1 MPSMRTLAAAILVGI
16 TASAPGEGRADPFW
30 GGADVSANGFAW
42 RPVGDSRPSWQRGLA
57 LAWGPTVADDEGPVA
72 RFTGLVQ
79 FEVAMFDSRSYA
91 VAVSTDAFEAAVRLG
106 LLEPEIRAGFAL
118 ATVDVI
124 DGTWSGE
131 LFSPR
136 AEVGLGVRV
145 GRVRVSLGIQGEY
158 FWRWFGPSILER
170 GVVLDLRYEKPW
182 RPRGQ

>member
-1 MPSMRTLAAAILVGI
+1 MRSLAAAILVGLA
-16 TASAPGEGRADPFW
+16 ASAPDEGRADPFS
-30 GGADVSANGFAW
+30 GGADVSVSGFAW
-42 RPVGDSRPSWQRGLA
+42 RPVGDSRASWQDGLA
-57 LAWGPTVADDEGPVA
+57 LAWGPTLADDEGPA

-79 FEVAMFDSRSYA
+79 FEVAMFDPRSYA
-91 VAVSTDAFEAAVRLG
+91 VALSTNAFEAAARLG

-124 DGTWSGE
+124 DGQWSGE

-145 GRVRVSLGIQGEY
+145 GRFRVSLGVQGEY
-158 FWRWFGPSILER
+158 FWRWFGPSVLER

-182 RPRGQ
+182 HPPRQ